1 MSTSSLDLLSAGHRA
16 VIRALD
22 ELVAGAWTG
31 YSAYWY
37 TRGVRGDWSVKDLVS
52 LLAAYERLLVDVLG
66 ALEEPRPTPVLDRYC
81 ADAER
86 FAQREILHRR
96 DRSIGEVLYEYEAMH
111 DEARRLIARL
121 PVELRRRSGLI
132 AWYGAEADLDDLL
145 LDRYY
150 GYKRELAAQ
159 IEAFGRHLQRVLEAR
174 DTGAAA

>member
-1 MSTSSLDLLSAGHRA
+1 MSTSSLDLLSAGHNA
-16 VIRALD
+16 IIRALD

-52 LLAAYERLLVDVLG
+52 LLAAYEQLLVDVLG
-66 ALEEPRPTPVLDRYC
+66 ALEDPRPTPMLDQYC

-86 FAQREILHRR
+86 FAQREISRRR
-96 DRSIGEVLYEYEAMH
+96 DRSIGEVLYEYEATH

-121 PVELRRRSGLI
+121 PVDLRRRSGFI
-132 AWYGAEADLDDLL
+132 PCYGAEADLDDLL

-150 GYKRELAAQ
+150 GHKRELAAQ
-159 IEAFGRHLQRVLEAR
+159 IEAFGRHLQRMLEVR
-174 DTGAAA
+174 DAGAAA